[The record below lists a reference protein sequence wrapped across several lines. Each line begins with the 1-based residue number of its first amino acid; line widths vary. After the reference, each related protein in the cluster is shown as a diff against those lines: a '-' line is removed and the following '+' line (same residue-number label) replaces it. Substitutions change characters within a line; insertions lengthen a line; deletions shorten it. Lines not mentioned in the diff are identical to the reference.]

1 MQGGPPR
8 ARSLPFIVLTGTGK
22 HRHGVHTGTSSFT
35 SSDPP
40 KASFIFSSCAAA
52 WLSFFLLV
60 SRGGVC
66 VSPLS
71 ARAHVRMLGCIL
83 ARRAGGARCCFST
96 LLITAVNGNGA
107 VLEPHGLC
115 RVADALPVPIVPRRG
130 AERVWGGGQQPDGP
144 DLSQAVT
151 ACLLLS
157 RRAAV
162 PAWLCH
168 RGLWPGCWQ
177 ETLGYGYGN
186 GSELAASL
194 PSPAERRWRP
204 PNRDSPKRGSRATG
218 AAVSSPLAR
227 RRERPMHPSLS
238 SPSGGPSWS
247 LTTPELLP
255 GSEKVAGSPKRWHG
269 GCAIPWQ

>member
-40 KASFIFSSCAAA
+40 KASLIFSSCAAA
-52 WLSFFLLV
+52 WLSFFLPVLGG
-60 SRGGVC
+60 GGVC

-83 ARRAGGARCCFST
+83 ARRAGVGGGRCCFST
-96 LLITAVNGNGA
+96 LLIAAVNGNGA
-107 VLEPHGLC
+107 VLESGGGNHLSPMGCAGVQMPSLSPSS
-115 RVADALPVPIVPRRG
+115 LRG
-130 AERVWGGGQQPDGP
+130 DPSGCGGGGQQPDGP

-157 RRAAV
+157 RRVAV

-168 RGLWPGCWQ
+168 RGWWPGCWQ

-194 PSPAERRWRP
+194 RDPQIVTAPSEV
-204 PNRDSPKRGSRATG
+204 RGG
-218 AAVSSPLAR
+218 
-227 RRERPMHPSLS
+227 REQR
-238 SPSGGPSWS
+238 
-247 LTTPELLP
+247 
-255 GSEKVAGSPKRWHG
+255 
-269 GCAIPWQ
+269 

>member
-40 KASFIFSSCAAA
+40 KASLIFSSCAAA
-52 WLSFFLLV
+52 WLSFFLPV
-60 SRGGVC
+60 SGGGVC

-83 ARRAGGARCCFST
+83 ARRAGVGGGRCCFST
-96 LLITAVNGNGA
+96 LLIAAVNGNGA
-107 VLEPHGLC
+107 VLESGGGITSAPWAVLGCRCPPCPHRPSEGT
-115 RVADALPVPIVPRRG
+115 RAGV
-130 AERVWGGGQQPDGP
+130 GGDGQQPDGP

-157 RRAAV
+157 RRVAV

-168 RGLWPGCWQ
+168 RGWWPGCWQ

-194 PSPAERRWRP
+194 RDPQIVTAPSEV
-204 PNRDSPKRGSRATG
+204 RGG
-218 AAVSSPLAR
+218 
-227 RRERPMHPSLS
+227 REQR
-238 SPSGGPSWS
+238 
-247 LTTPELLP
+247 
-255 GSEKVAGSPKRWHG
+255 
-269 GCAIPWQ
+269 